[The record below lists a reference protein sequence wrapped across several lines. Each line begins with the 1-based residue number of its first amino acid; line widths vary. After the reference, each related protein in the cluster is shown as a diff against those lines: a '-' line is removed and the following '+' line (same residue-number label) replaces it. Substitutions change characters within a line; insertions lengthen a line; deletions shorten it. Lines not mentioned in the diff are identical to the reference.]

1 MIDDERAPHILV
13 LNDTQEVLAQFNE
26 ILTSAG
32 FQVTTGEKLYETIDD
47 LVVIGPELLI
57 LDFMWAGDRTG
68 WDYLLSL
75 RDDPRTRSL
84 PVILCT
90 TDGPQL
96 RALRR
101 QFLKM
106 DVSLVLKPF
115 VREELLA
122 VIRHKLDFALPSA

>member
-13 LNDTQEVLAQFNE
+13 LDDTQEVLARFRE

-57 LDFMWAGDRTG
+57 LDFMWSGDRTG
-68 WDYLLSL
+68 WDYLQAL
-75 RDDPRTRSL
+75 RDDFRTRSL

-96 RALRR
+96 NDLRR
-101 QFLKM
+101 HFRTM
-106 DVSLVLKPF
+106 DVILVLKPL
-115 VREELLA
+115 VPDVLLA
-122 VIRHKLDFALPSA
+122 AIRHTLDLAVP